1 MLVIDPVTPVKCF
14 PQWGRLSVATLGSG
28 NFRQI
33 LVNFDFFIKQAAIQN
48 YT

>member
-1 MLVIDPVTPVKCF
+1 MQVNDPVTPDKCF
-14 PQWGRLSVATLGSG
+14 PRRSRLSVDTVGSG
-28 NFRQI
+28 KFRQI

>member
-1 MLVIDPVTPVKCF
+1 MQVNDPVTPDKCF
-14 PQWGRLSVATLGSG
+14 PRRGRLSVAALGTG
-28 NFRQI
+28 IFRQI